1 MDNEILITQAEAA
14 QILGRSVS
22 TVSRCLRDGKLH
34 YADERRRLLLREGL
48 EDRFRA
54 AVRPR
59 VDVPQ
64 VKRANREH
72 VPGSANVEHV
82 PHSANV
88 EHAPHLDHQPEPI
101 AEDYWGRLL
110 QKLTYVMDG
119 APFYWSRE
127 PNAHQLMLFTKTL
140 DELRSQ
146 LELEGLSP
154 P

>member
-1 MDNEILITQAEAA
+1 MDNEILITQGEAA

-22 TVSRCLRDGKLH
+22 TVSRCIRDGKLH
-34 YADERRRLLLREGL
+34 YADERRRLLLRQGL

-54 AVRPR
+54 ATRPR
-59 VDVPQ
+59 ADVPQ
-64 VKRANREH
+64 VKSAKSGDIRQMAN
-72 VPGSANVEHV
+72 GTTY
-82 PHSANV
+82 
-88 EHAPHLDHQPEPI
+88 QPEPI

-146 LELEGLSP
+146 VELEGLEP
-154 P
+154 